1 MASGKTENK
10 AVNVVWSQLHIKDK
24 DPKETYR
31 RANGSGTRIMGHLKT
46 ISLYFKFPTI
56 NSCYL

>member
-10 AVNVVWSQLHIKDK
+10 AVNVVWSQLHIEDK

-46 ISLYFKFPTI
+46 ISLYFQI
-56 NSCYL
+56 SYN